1 MADGLREK
9 KKWETR
15 MALMHAALRLFSAR
29 GYDNVSP
36 ADIAAEANVS
46 TRTFFRYF
54 EHKPDAVFGLAAEI
68 QEVLDASDDVLA
80 SMEAEFRAYAGRVAE
95 NLDLFRMQAELALH
109 NPPVRIRRLEIILG
123 FEDALY
129 RNLRRESP
137 DVPAV
142 TVRQAATLAA
152 HLIISVMETWVED
165 GTPAPGPDWDTPLAA
180 MRNTVERMLG
190 RRS

>member
-1 MADGLREK
+1 
-9 KKWETR
+9 
-15 MALMHAALRLFSAR
+15 
-29 GYDNVSP
+29 
-36 ADIAAEANVS
+36 
-46 TRTFFRYF
+46 
-54 EHKPDAVFGLAAEI
+54 
-68 QEVLDASDDVLA
+68 
-80 SMEAEFRAYAGRVAE
+80 
-95 NLDLFRMQAELALH
+95 MQAELALH

-180 MRNTVERMLG
+180 MRETVERMLG
-190 RRS
+190 RR